1 MKEISAC
8 IYNIKYGDYEK
19 AILDGLSKIKFKE
32 IIKSDDAVLVKPN
45 FTWPSH
51 KKGVTTTPTIL
62 DQLTSILKNRCKN
75 IYIGESD
82 GGNFSWSADKCFK
95 EHKILDIAKKNG
107 VDLINLTKKHSI
119 MKNVVIDGENIQL
132 KVSKF
137 ILEKIDALITIP
149 VLKTHVATEVSLGL
163 KNQWGCLP
171 DPMRL
176 LYHPFLHKGIVAVN
190 KIYKP
195 KISIIDATYG
205 LTGNGPIYGVPIR
218 LNKILISNDITALDI
233 IACSFMGIPFEKIKH
248 IKIAKKEFLKDFNTD
263 NIKKYGNFENQIKFK
278 MYRSFFDKISVFIM
292 YNRIINNIF
301 YGSIFSGFIKQF
313 LNFYKSLFKK
323 QSAY

>member
-1 MKEISAC
+1 
-8 IYNIKYGDYEK
+8 
-19 AILDGLSKIKFKE
+19 
-32 IIKSDDAVLVKPN
+32 
-45 FTWPSH
+45 
-51 KKGVTTTPTIL
+51 
-62 DQLTSILKNRCKN
+62 
-75 IYIGESD
+75 
-82 GGNFSWSADKCFK
+82 
-95 EHKILDIAKKNG
+95 
-107 VDLINLTKKHSI
+107 
-119 MKNVVIDGENIQL
+119 
-132 KVSKF
+132 
-137 ILEKIDALITIP
+137 
-149 VLKTHVATEVSLGL
+149 
-163 KNQWGCLP
+163 
-171 DPMRL
+171 MRL

-233 IACSFMGIPFEKIKH
+233 IACSFMGIPFEKIEH

-292 YNRIINNIF
+292 YNRIINNFF